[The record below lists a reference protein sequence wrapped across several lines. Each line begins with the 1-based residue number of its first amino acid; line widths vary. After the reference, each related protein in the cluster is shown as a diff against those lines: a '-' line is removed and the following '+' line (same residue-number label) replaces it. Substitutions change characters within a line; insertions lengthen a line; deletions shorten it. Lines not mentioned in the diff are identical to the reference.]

1 MKYIALE
8 PHKSEPFKKKMTETG
23 WPITHQDVGQ
33 TEILAYGY
41 VIVWQKDD
49 KKVMMNYEDRQGQVR
64 VNLEVSVNAGEEI
77 QTMVDSI
84 AA

>member
-1 MKYIALE
+1 MKYIALD

-64 VNLEVSVNAGEEI
+64 VNLEVSVNAGDEI
-77 QTMVDSI
+77 QSMVDSI